1 MKHTSSSQ
9 LSCEHQPNIK
19 LALQEAGLQ
28 YCGIIRRSK
37 QERIK
42 PSGNILERV
51 FSTVTSQLVLWFMHW
66 LFLSMANTNYSSSF
80 SRTRSSVD
88 ELIFFLNLESEVTDT
103 AVSKARLSILAVPH
117 SLTTSAATDSAR
129 QHWRGREGEEESS
142 RSLTLVNSLRL
153 PEAQT
158 QSLRM

>member
-1 MKHTSSSQ
+1 
-9 LSCEHQPNIK
+9 
-19 LALQEAGLQ
+19 
-28 YCGIIRRSK
+28 
-37 QERIK
+37 
-42 PSGNILERV
+42 
-51 FSTVTSQLVLWFMHW
+51 MHW

-80 SRTRSSVD
+80 LRTRSSVD

-103 AVSKARLSILAVPH
+103 AVSKARLSILAAPH

-129 QHWRGREGEEESS
+129 QHWRGREGKESS

-153 PEAQT
+153 PEAKT